1 MGADVGTSLFGPWGQ
16 DPWRGLALASGLVL
30 APLLSGVINRVK
42 AKVAGRRGQ
51 PMLQLYYDLAKLR
64 RKGAVYSQT
73 TTWVFRLVPVL
84 GLAAATMALL
94 LVPAGTSPAAG
105 RFAGDFF
112 LFAYCLGLMRLGTV
126 LGALDTG
133 SAFAGMGASR
143 EVQFAAVAEPA
154 LLLAWATLARLTGS
168 LSLSGM
174 AAGLAEARSEVA
186 GAVPVIVLVG
196 VALFIVTLAENCRV
210 PFDDP
215 NTHLELT
222 MVHEAMVLDYSGPD
236 LAAVLYGAALK
247 LWILGAV
254 VVDLA
259 VAAWGWHGTAGAA
272 AFALGMLLL
281 AALIGL
287 VESVMARLSLLRVP
301 RLLVAAGAL
310 SLLAFS
316 LTLRSGW

>member
-1 MGADVGTSLFGPWGQ
+1 M
-16 DPWRGLALASGLVL
+16 
-30 APLLSGVINRVK
+30 LSGVINRVK

-51 PMLQLYYDLAKLR
+51 PVLQLYYDLAKLR
-64 RKGAVYSQT
+64 RKGVVYSRT

-84 GLAAATMALL
+84 GLAAAVMALL
-94 LVPAGTSPAAG
+94 LVPAGASPAAAYFG
-105 RFAGDFF
+105 GDIL

-143 EVQFAAVAEPA
+143 EVQYAAVAEPA

-168 LSLSGM
+168 LTLSGM
-174 AAGLAEARSEVA
+174 VAGLAEARNQVA
-186 GAVPVIVLVG
+186 GAVPVILLIG
-196 VALFIVTLAENCRV
+196 VALFILTLVENCRV

-236 LAAVLYGAALK
+236 LATILYGAALK

-259 VAAWGWHGTAGAA
+259 VAAWGWQGTIGAA

-281 AALIGL
+281 AVLIGL
-287 VESVMARLSLLRVP
+287 VESAMARLSLLRVP